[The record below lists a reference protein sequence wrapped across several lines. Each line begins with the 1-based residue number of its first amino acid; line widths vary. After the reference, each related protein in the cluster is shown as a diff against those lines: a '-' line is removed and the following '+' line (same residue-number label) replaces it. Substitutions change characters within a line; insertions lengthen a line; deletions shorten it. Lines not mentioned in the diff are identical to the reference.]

1 LKADD
6 VTEKEVTAIINKF
19 IETYSKR
26 DMEGLTSLI
35 APDPDVCLF
44 DIEPDEKWVGL
55 NAIEIQL
62 TSDWSQYE
70 ASSYEINWIK
80 VSAAGVV
87 AWIASEVHFK
97 VKSKGHSLIF
107 PCYATAVLEKRGDK
121 WFIMQGHFSMPE
133 VKQYSSLI

>member
-1 LKADD
+1 
-6 VTEKEVTAIINKF
+6 
-19 IETYSKR
+19 
-26 DMEGLTSLI
+26 MEGLTSLI

-70 ASSYEINWIK
+70 ASSYEINWIN